1 MKARSYSMHSLKT
14 LQKWLVMLILS
25 LFVIISFILYFGLFI
40 PLLALA
46 MPITILS
53 DTGSMLKAFVEF
65 WKDAFK
71 DVWRYFDD

>member
-1 MKARSYSMHSLKT
+1 MHSLKT

>member
-1 MKARSYSMHSLKT
+1 MPSLKI

-46 MPITILS
+46 MPITLLS

-71 DVWRYFDD
+71 DTWGYFDD

>member
-1 MKARSYSMHSLKT
+1 MPSLKI

-46 MPITILS
+46 MPITLLS

-65 WKDAFK
+65 WRDAFK
-71 DVWRYFDD
+71 DVWGYLND

>member
-1 MKARSYSMHSLKT
+1 MRSLEI

-25 LFVIISFILYFGLFI
+25 LFVIISFLLYFGLLI
-40 PLLALA
+40 PLLALV

-53 DTGSMLKAFVEF
+53 DIVIMLEAFVEF
-65 WKDAFK
+65 WEDVFK

>member
-1 MKARSYSMHSLKT
+1 MHSLKI
-14 LQKWLVMLILS
+14 LQKGLVMLILS

-40 PLLALA
+40 PLLALV

-53 DTGSMLKAFVEF
+53 DIVIMLETCVEF

-71 DVWRYFDD
+71 DVWRYFND

>member
-1 MKARSYSMHSLKT
+1 
-14 LQKWLVMLILS
+14 MLILS